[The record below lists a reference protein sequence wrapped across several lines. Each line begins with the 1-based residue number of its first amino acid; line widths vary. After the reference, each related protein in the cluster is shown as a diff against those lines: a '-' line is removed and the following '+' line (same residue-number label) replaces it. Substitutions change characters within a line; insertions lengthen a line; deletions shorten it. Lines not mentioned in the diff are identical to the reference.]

1 MDWYQAFFQI
11 GEIPANALHGTY
23 NFELLVVSFIVSSC
37 SFYVGFYMSSLLS
50 KPRTLVLRA
59 YWLLGA
65 ALVMGGAIF
74 SSHILG
80 MLSFLPEKAMSYSIY
95 WIGMSIFMA
104 ILLPALSLIIFM
116 FKKPKTI
123 HYIISGIFLGLAIN
137 IVCFLNMKGMNN
149 ISIHY
154 LLGETVLSML
164 IAFGGAMGAIYL
176 SVMSFQGSFKKRL
189 CLRWASALLIGGAI
203 CGMNY
208 TAMYAGVFVPKV
220 TPDLSLSIESL
231 GLYGLV
237 VATVINIIMLSLLIY
252 SSKSISD
259 IAVKLKADFLHA
271 ILNTMKGGV
280 VACDAHGKLTLLNPT
295 VTEMYGVDLGN
306 ERTVS
311 DPTPAPQGDLLQAID
326 FLERPLKQALL
337 GDEVKDVEILSHD
350 RKGAPHTLLVDGQQI
365 KGYNNENLGAVI
377 VFSDITKRKIDEQEL
392 LYRATHDNLTGLPNR
407 TLLLDRLHQA
417 IASANRHNLKV
428 AVIFIDLDNFKFIN
442 DALGH
447 TVGDILLKMVATRF
461 TSVLRTSDTLARIG
475 GDEFVVVLPDIE
487 QTSEIPILLD
497 RILESIAKPYIIEKR
512 NLSITCSIGFS
523 LYPDNGEDVD
533 TLLKN
538 ADNAMYQAKE
548 GGKNTFQHYAKSMQT
563 QVRKRLE
570 IENGLREALLNN
582 RFILEYQP
590 KLDIKKNQLAGI
602 EALVRWNDPRKGL
615 VEPKDFIS
623 IAEDTGLIIPIAKWV
638 LETACAQNKEWQDQG
653 LPPVCISV
661 NISSRQIK
669 DKNLFEIVKK
679 TLEETGLEAEYL
691 ELELTETLAMSD
703 PEEFIKILTQFRKLG
718 VITSIDDFGTGY
730 SSLNYLRQFPVNTLK
745 IDQSFIK
752 EIETKGGD
760 ISIVK
765 AIVSLGHSLNM
776 KVLAEGVETKEQLL
790 QLFENDCDQVQGYY
804 VSRPISATQM
814 AEFMKNFVSLIPS
827 KRKTSEKVK
836 GKRHEKLNA

>member
-1 MDWYQAFFQI
+1 MDWYQAFFQV
-11 GEIPANALHGTY
+11 GGIPANVLHGTY
-23 NFELLVVSFIVSSC
+23 NLNLLLLSFIISSC

-65 ALVMGGAIF
+65 ALVMGGSIF

-80 MLSFLPEKAMSYSIY
+80 MISFFQGQSISYNVY
-95 WIGMSIFMA
+95 WIGASIFA
-104 ILLPALSLIIFM
+104 CISLPALALIIFM
-116 FKKPKTI
+116 IKKPNMLQ
-123 HYIISGIFLGLAIN
+123 YLISSILFGLAIT
-137 IVCFLNMKGMNN
+137 VVYFLNMQAMNH

-154 LLGETVLSML
+154 LFIELISSVF
-164 IAFGGAMGAIYL
+164 IAFLGSIGAVTL
-176 SVMSFQGSFKKRL
+176 TVMSFHGSFRKRL
-189 CLRWASALLIGGAI
+189 ILRWASALLMGATI

-208 TAMYAGVFVPKV
+208 TSMYAGVYVPEV
-220 TPDLSLSIESL
+220 TINPSFSIESL

-237 VATVINIIMLSLLIY
+237 IATVVNIIMLSLLIY

-295 VTEMYGVDLGN
+295 VTEMYGVGLGN
-306 ERTVS
+306 ERS
-311 DPTPAPQGDLLQAID
+311 INDPTPAPQGDLLQAID

-337 GDEVKDVEILSHD
+337 GHEVKDVEILSHD

-392 LYRATHDNLTGLPNR
+392 LYRATHDNLTGMPNR
-407 TLLLDRLHQA
+407 TLLLDRLHLA

-447 TVGDILLKMVATRF
+447 TVGDILLKMVAARV

-475 GDEFVVVLPDIE
+475 GDEFVVVLPDVDKI
-487 QTSEIPILLD
+487 SEIPLLLD
-497 RILESIAKPYIIEKR
+497 RILEAIAKPYIIEKR

-538 ADNAMYQAKE
+538 ADNAMYQAKDS
-548 GGKNTFQHYAKSMQT
+548 GKNTFQHYAKSMHT

-570 IENGLREALLNN
+570 IENGLREALNN
-582 RFILEYQP
+582 NQFILEYQP
-590 KLDIKKNQLAGI
+590 KLDIKKNQLAGV
-602 EALVRWNDPRKGL
+602 EALVRWNHPKKGL
-615 VEPKDFIS
+615 IEPKDFIS
-623 IAEDTGLIIPIAKWV
+623 IAEDTGLIVPLAKWV
-638 LETACAQNKEWQDQG
+638 LTTACEQNKAWQDQG
-653 LPPVCISV
+653 LPPICISV

-669 DKNLFEIVKK
+669 DKNLFEIVKN
-679 TLEETGLEAEYL
+679 TLEETGLEAKYL

-718 VITSIDDFGTGY
+718 VLTSIDDFGTGY
-730 SSLNYLRQFPVNTLK
+730 SSLNYLRQFPVNALK

-760 ISIVK
+760 VSIVK

-776 KVLAEGVETKEQLL
+776 KVLAEGVETKEQLM
-790 QLFENDCDQVQGYY
+790 QLFDNDCDQVQGYY
-804 VSRPISATQM
+804 VSRPISARQM
-814 AEFMKNFVSLIPS
+814 GEFMKNFVSIIPS
-827 KRKTSEKVK
+827 KRTTLKRGKD
-836 GKRHEKLNA
+836 KRHEKFNS